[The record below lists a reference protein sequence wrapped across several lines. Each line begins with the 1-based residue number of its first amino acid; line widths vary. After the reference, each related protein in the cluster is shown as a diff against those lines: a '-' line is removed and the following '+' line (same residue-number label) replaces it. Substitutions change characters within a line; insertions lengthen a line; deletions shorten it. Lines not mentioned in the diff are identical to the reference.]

1 MASVVPAALHI
12 PVLVYRS
19 LRMRWSHP
27 VVLIGSSPS
36 GDVILPVLPAP
47 VPPPRGP
54 GRSEATPVMSEAEG
68 KNPVRGKQTS
78 RYLGQVR
85 APFAGELPM
94 LQTSHLTLS
103 GKSNVLSIAPIIIIR
118 WDGVE
123 VNGTEALSLLVVAR
137 TDSQDWVLHS

>member
-1 MASVVPAALHI
+1 
-12 PVLVYRS
+12 
-19 LRMRWSHP
+19 MRQFPP
-27 VVLIGSSPS
+27 VVLIRSSPS

-47 VPPPRGP
+47 VAPPRGP
-54 GRSEATPVMSEAEG
+54 GRSNAT

-85 APFAGELPM
+85 PPFAGELPM

-103 GKSNVLSIAPIIIIR
+103 GKGNVLSITPIIIIR

-123 VNGTEALSLLVVAR
+123 VNGTGALSLPVVGPS
-137 TDSQDWVLHS
+137 DCEDWVLHS